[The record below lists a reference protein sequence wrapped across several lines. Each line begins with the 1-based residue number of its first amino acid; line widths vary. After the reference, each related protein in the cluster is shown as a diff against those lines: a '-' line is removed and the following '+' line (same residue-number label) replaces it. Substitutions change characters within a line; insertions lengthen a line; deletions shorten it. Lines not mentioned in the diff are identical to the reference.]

1 MFDGAG
7 NHMLFTAT
15 GRFDDPEDRVIVG
28 LGAAAGEDDLLRAG
42 ADEGGNLFAG
52 SFDRTAGTLPG
63 SVDRSGV
70 SEFRGKIGQ
79 HRVEHFRLDGRGGVK
94 IEVDALHEATH
105 RILLAGVFW
114 RLQRGA
120 RSVGRELPTC
130 KRELTILF
138 CALEPRR
145 GGPAK
150 ALLRL

>member
-52 SFDRTAGTLPG
+52 GFDRGAGTLTG

-79 HRVEHFRLDGRGGVK
+79 HRVEHFRLDGCGGVK
-94 IEVDALHEATH
+94 IEVDALHKPTH
-105 RILLAGVFW
+105 RILLAGRSCFLETATR
-114 RLQRGA
+114 RLL
-120 RSVGRELPTC
+120 SREGISNVQTGTDDSGL
-130 KRELTILF
+130 RVS
-138 CALEPRR
+138 R

-150 ALLRL
+150 ALLAL